1 MHLAQA
7 VETAQTLGSNST
19 LLGALISGTLIATLY
34 SAYKFVVNFRTTE
47 RGMARQRIKQA
58 AQNER
63 SAQHEASLWQ
73 QRSADLEYIIRTNM
87 GRGSVPELSDDL
99 KKLIAAQDGDPIT
112 LPKWEDAVNDR
123 PAGEPGK

>member
-1 MHLAQA
+1 VLLAAQV
-7 VETAQTLGSNST
+7 VETVQTVGSNST

-34 SAYKFVVNFRTTE
+34 SAYRFVVNFRTTE

-58 AQNER
+58 NRNER

-73 QRSADLEYIIRTNM
+73 ARAGDLEYIIRSQT
-87 GRGSVPELSDDL
+87 GLTIPPLSDEL
-99 KKLIAAQDGDPIT
+99 KALVLSQAEDAIL
-112 LPKWEDAVNDR
+112 LPKWEDATDR